1 MTEPWA
7 ELSQQLAASLSD
19 RPVDGS
25 VVEAEVDSQVG
36 ATEFDII
43 VESSGGEPDAQVIA
57 FSALCDLLNTR
68 LNEGAGQVLGCV
80 LVDGPVDAAAFA
92 TGLTGMTRPSGVFTP
107 VLPLERDQ
115 AQALVDAGVSLFD
128 VVDNATALVEV
139 AASRSPVTT
148 EVAQTALSEIDE
160 LVARAVRS
168 QAS

>member
-7 ELSQQLAASLSD
+7 ELAKQLAASLSD
-19 RPVDGS
+19 RAVDGS

-43 VESSGGEPDAQVIA
+43 VESSGGAPDAQVSA
-57 FSALCDLLNTR
+57 FSAVCDLLDTR
-68 LNEGAGQVLGCV
+68 LNEGAGQVLGCL
-80 LVDGPVDAAAFA
+80 LVDGPVDAQAFA
-92 TGLTGMTRPSGVFTP
+92 TGLTGMTRPSDVFTP

-128 VVDNATALVEV
+128 LVDNATALVEV

-148 EVAQTALSEIDE
+148 DVAETALSEIDE

-168 QAS
+168 QQS